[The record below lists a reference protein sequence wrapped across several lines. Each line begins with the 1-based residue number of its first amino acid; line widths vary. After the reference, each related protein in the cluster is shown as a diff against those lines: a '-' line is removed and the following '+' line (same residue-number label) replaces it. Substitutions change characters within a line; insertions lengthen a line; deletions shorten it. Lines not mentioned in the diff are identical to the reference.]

1 MIKYITIYMEIKM
14 ARKKGQTYTAKQKS
28 KVVLELLK
36 EEKTINQLATE
47 FNVTAK
53 TIQNWKKQFLEN
65 ADKAFEADDDR
76 EAKKDRA
83 PSRRK

>member
-1 MIKYITIYMEIKM
+1 M

-76 EAKKDRA
+76 ESKK
-83 PSRRK
+83 S

>member
-1 MIKYITIYMEIKM
+1 MEIDM

-47 FNVTAK
+47 KEVSGY
-53 TIQNWKKQFLEN
+53 QY
-65 ADKAFEADDDR
+65 
-76 EAKKDRA
+76 
-83 PSRRK
+83 